1 MPSHFSSCT
10 PRPLNLPRDTF
21 FFYFFFLDS
30 VFRAVFRE
38 KVRHQEHSVLRSH
51 RLQQQRKMVQK
62 PTAWRAKHR
71 RSDEDGCK
79 ESWPSGSALYQ
90 PQRPQDG
97 GEATP
102 RPGSSPRLCSS
113 ANWSQEHHI
122 FIQLCRSRREHS
134 TANVNENRWST
145 SDTNRPRETLRR
157 DSKLYGTRDGR
168 QVHVQWK
175 LYWML
180 TQLQLGFVDVRGC
193 RIKT

>member
-1 MPSHFSSCT
+1 
-10 PRPLNLPRDTF
+10 
-21 FFYFFFLDS
+21 
-30 VFRAVFRE
+30 
-38 KVRHQEHSVLRSH
+38 
-51 RLQQQRKMVQK
+51 MVQK

-79 ESWPSGSALYQ
+79 QSWPSGSALYQ

-145 SDTNRPRETLRR
+145 SDTKRPRETLRR

-193 RIKT
+193 RIKTWCSCEQLGSKHNLRRWWFSCQGIWNVPICICFWNVGEYIFAELCFYLQYMPVG